1 VSNPIDDRAFE
12 EYLSRNAQV
21 SRNYRE
27 LDADDVPVHLDE
39 RVLAQA
45 RAALSSPASHE
56 DDLARLRRKR
66 QRLMRWG
73 VPAAIAASA
82 LLVVSIVI
90 RTGSQ
95 HEVQQPRTRPI
106 ATAMIPEA
114 PPMARP
120 APAPEVAPEAAES
133 LVLIAPPRD
142 ATTEFSPFAVNPP
155 DRARTDNRAT
165 RQPPHSSD
173 GELDRKERSDA
184 PFVTSAPRLTGAEPA
199 VDSVGAPL
207 AMTDAAPPA
216 VNRSPAAA
224 EREPTQEP
232 VRTAASAPEEP
243 PDQSFQ
249 RKSVAEHDSS
259 LEEIVLTGM
268 RRAPSAAAG
277 GGPRGTVPETAQ
289 RDSEQAGMLAKE
301 RYIDP
306 QAWLDHIRQLRKDGK
321 HRAAESEWKRFRL
334 EYPDYDV
341 AATDVARGKNED

>member
-27 LDADDVPVHLDE
+27 LDGDDVPAHLDE

-45 RAALSSPASHE
+45 RAALSRPASHE
-56 DDLARLRRKR
+56 DDLARVRKKR

-95 HEVQQPRTRPI
+95 HEVQQPPTRSI
-106 ATAMIPEA
+106 ATAMIPE
-114 PPMARP
+114 PPPVARP
-120 APAPEVAPEAAES
+120 APAPEVATEAAES

-142 ATTEFSPFAVNPP
+142 AATEFSPFAVSPP

-165 RQPPHSSD
+165 RQQPQFRETELARQENRD
-173 GELDRKERSDA
+173 G
-184 PFVTSAPRLTGAEPA
+184 PVVTSAPRLTVVEPA
-199 VDSVGAPL
+199 ADSIGAPL
-207 AMTDAAPPA
+207 AMTDAAAPA
-216 VNRSPAAA
+216 ENR
-224 EREPTQEP
+224 
-232 VRTAASAPEEP
+232 
-243 PDQSFQ
+243 
-249 RKSVAEHDSS
+249 
-259 LEEIVLTGM
+259 
-268 RRAPSAAAG
+268 SAAASG
-277 GGPRGTVPETAQ
+277 GGPRGTVPETAAS
-289 RDSEQAGMLAKE
+289 DSDQAGILAKE
-301 RYIDP
+301 QYIDP

-321 HRAAESEWKRFRL
+321 HRAAEREWKRFRV

-341 AATDVARGKNED
+341 AATDVARGKNEN